1 MADQTRQSDAYA
13 ADPEPRRSRRLRLNA
28 QTFKPDPQLEQL
40 LALPEDQ
47 RAPLLTGN
55 PTLRTSLAMYVE
67 SKAAAEQW
75 HKENPQ

>member
-1 MADQTRQSDAYA
+1 MPLSDEQREYSAM
-13 ADPEPRRSRRLRLNA
+13 DEPRRARRLRLNA
-28 QTFKPDPQLEQL
+28 ATFKADPQLEQV

-47 RAPLLTGN
+47 RASLLTGN
-55 PTLRTSLAMYVE
+55 PTLRTSLGMYVE